1 MANNRNWH
9 RAPEIYEFFDKLE
22 RSDEGPY
29 SANAFGNA
37 FSRAGYTTLRE
48 IRSLS
53 LDELKGMEG
62 FGAKK
67 AVYAYEALHSK
78 KKVKVKKI
86 TRVPA

>member
-22 RSDEGPY
+22 RSDESHY

-48 IRSLS
+48 IRALS
-53 LDELKGMEG
+53 LDKLKTMEG

-67 AVYAYEALHSK
+67 ATYVYEALHDK
-78 KKVKVKKI
+78 KKVKVRRKK
-86 TRVPA
+86 